1 MVRRLAP
8 ALLFLLV
15 GCRGDL
21 GDACS
26 EDGECRRGL
35 TCWGGNSFQ
44 VNTNSEL
51 GQCSSPCDSES
62 DCPEEGTC
70 VIGLCARRCEG
81 EGDPVCSEGTTC
93 YGEWCVRTCTADAD
107 CGSDS
112 HCPAPGGI
120 CAPGRHCDVDDDCN
134 PSEHCPAPG
143 GVCAPNVSE

>member
-1 MVRRLAP
+1 MNVRP
-8 ALLFLLV
+8 
-15 GCRGDL
+15 
-21 GDACS
+21 
-26 EDGECRRGL
+26 
-35 TCWGGNSFQ
+35 
-44 VNTNSEL
+44 
-51 GQCSSPCDSES
+51 
-62 DCPEEGTC
+62 
-70 VIGLCARRCEG
+70 G